1 MAICKAVGY
10 NLSADMADA
19 VRLARRPLLSVF
31 MGMNAIVIELLY
43 NANGAFLFLH
53 YDTEMF

>member
-1 MAICKAVGY
+1 
-10 NLSADMADA
+10 
-19 VRLARRPLLSVF
+19 
-31 MGMNAIVIELLY
+31 MNAIVIELLC